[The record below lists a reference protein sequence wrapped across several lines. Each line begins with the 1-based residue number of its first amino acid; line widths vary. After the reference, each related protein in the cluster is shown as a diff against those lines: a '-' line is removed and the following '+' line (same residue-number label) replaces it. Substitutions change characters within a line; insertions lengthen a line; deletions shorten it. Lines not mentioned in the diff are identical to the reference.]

1 MVFPR
6 FVSYFISVKFF
17 LKKSEATVVDVD
29 KLLEKYRA
37 LLAENSALREENQ
50 ILKARLEVT
59 DLLGPDPPQDLKNHR
74 PLAYAAP
81 ELRDK
86 NPQPGISDQLD
97 PMEKIRLFM
106 SLFKGREDVY
116 AKRWQNREG
125 RAGFAPVCRNEWKSG
140 LCRKPSVKCF
150 DCRHQDYDALDEK
163 VIEAHLR
170 GNIIIG
176 LYPLRRD
183 DLCHLL
189 AIDFDEQGWQQDCTA
204 LREVCVG
211 FNVPMALERSRSGNG
226 AHAWFFF
233 VNPIPAGL
241 ARKFGSALL
250 TCAMGRRH
258 ELTFTSYDRFFPS
271 QDTLPKG
278 GFGNLIALPLQK
290 TAREQG
296 NSVFVDERFHPHED
310 QWRFLSGID
319 RLSEE
324 EITELIPQLSPGDE
338 LGTLRKDE
346 EEAGKPWETVQMRWS
361 GTDFPQ
367 VVRLVKANMLYVEKA
382 GISQRGLN
390 AIKRLAAFRNPEF
403 YKAQALRLPT
413 YDKPRVISCSEENLE
428 YLFLPRGCATDI
440 AALLDEAGVK
450 AEWSDHTCP
459 GRSIQVA
466 FNGNLREEQIPA
478 AEEMLKHNTGV
489 LSATTAFGKTVIAAK
504 LIAEKKINTLI
515 LTHRRQLLSQ
525 WTAKLAEFLEIDE
538 PLPVLEK
545 KRGRKR
551 KQSLI
556 GQMGAGKTGPSG
568 LIDIAIMQ
576 SLNRGGEVKEWIKN
590 YGLVI
595 VDECHH
601 VPAFS
606 FEQILKRVHAK
617 YVYGL
622 TATPTRQ
629 DGHHPIIFMHCGPI
643 RYRVDARKQAEK
655 RPFDHYVIPRLT
667 GFRAPLEG
675 EGREASIQRL
685 YAAIAVNEQR
695 NQRIA
700 EDILRCFQNGGN
712 ALVLTERTAH
722 VALLAAK
729 LRENIPD
736 VITLTGGKGAKET
749 REALAR
755 ISTTP
760 ADKPLTLIATGRYI
774 GEGFDEPRL
783 DTLFLAMPISWK
795 GTLQQYAGRLHRLY
809 GNKREVRIY
818 DYIDIQVPM
827 LEKMYHK
834 RLAGYASIGY
844 KARAE
849 HVPDGFVNIIFDQT
863 TFLPVYKNDLINA
876 AREILIVSPFVTK
889 RRVSQMLPFLCAAQ
903 ERNVKTVVVTRP
915 VDDFREKD
923 RPVFEETLASLRAA
937 GVQIMYKSSIHQ
949 KFAVFDQKIIW
960 YGSINFLSF
969 GRAEESVM
977 RLENPGI
984 ADELLG
990 SIQK

>member
-1 MVFPR
+1 
-6 FVSYFISVKFF
+6 
-17 LKKSEATVVDVD
+17 VVDVD

-37 LLAENSALREENQ
+37 LLAENSALREENE
-50 ILKARLEVT
+50 ILKARLGVI
-59 DLLGPDPPQDLKNHR
+59 DLPRSDPPQDLKNHR
-74 PLAYAAP
+74 PLVYAAP
-81 ELRDK
+81 ELLDK
-86 NPQPGISDQLD
+86 DPQPGIPDQLD
-97 PMEKIRLFM
+97 PMEKIRLFV

-125 RAGFAPVCRNEWKSG
+125 RAGYAPVCRNEWKSG

-150 DCRHQDYDALDEK
+150 DCQHQAYDALDEK

-170 GNIIIG
+170 GNIVIG

-204 LREVCVG
+204 LREVCVA
-211 FNVPMALERSRSGNG
+211 FDVPVALERSRSGNG
-226 AHAWFFF
+226 SHAWFFF
-233 VNPIPAGL
+233 VDPIPASL

-250 TCAMGRRH
+250 TCAMSRRH
-258 ELTFTSYDRFFPS
+258 ELTFKSYDRFFPN
-271 QDTLPKG
+271 QDTLPRG

-290 TAREQG
+290 TARDQG
-296 NSVFVDERFHPHED
+296 NSVFLDDNFKSYED
-310 QWRFLSGID
+310 QWGFLANIR

-324 EITELIPQLSPGDE
+324 EIAGLVPRLSPGNE
-338 LGTLRKDE
+338 LGVLRKDD
-346 EEAGKPWETVQMRWS
+346 EEAEKPWETVRMKWS
-361 GTDFPQ
+361 GSDFPQ
-367 VVRLVKANMLYVEKA
+367 EVRLVKANMLYIEKT
-382 GISQRGLN
+382 GIPQRGLN

-413 YDKPRVISCSEENLE
+413 YDKPRVISCSEETE
-428 YLFLPRGCATDI
+428 TYLCLPRGCATDVE
-440 AALLDEAGVK
+440 ALLDEAGIK
-450 AEWSDHTCP
+450 TEWSDHTYP
-459 GRSIQVA
+459 GRPIQVT
-466 FNGNLREEQIPA
+466 FSGNLREEQIPA
-478 AEEMLKHNTGV
+478 SGEMLKHDSGV

-504 LIAEKKINTLI
+504 LIAERKTSTLI

-525 WTAKLAEFLEIDE
+525 WMTKLAEFLEIDE
-538 PLPVLEK
+538 ALPLLEK

-556 GQMGAGKTGPSG
+556 GQIGAGKARPSG
-568 LIDIAIMQ
+568 IIDVAIMQ
-576 SLNRGGEVKEWIKN
+576 SLNSGVEAREWVKN
-590 YGLVI
+590 YGMVI

-606 FEQILKRVHAK
+606 FEQILKGVHAK

-655 RPFDHYVIPRLT
+655 RPFEHYVIPRLT
-667 GFRAPLEG
+667 SFRAPLEE
-675 EGREASIQRL
+675 EGKEPSIQRL
-685 YAAIAVNEQR
+685 YAAIAVNEPR
-695 NQRIA
+695 NQRIV
-700 EDILRCFQNGGN
+700 EDVLRCYQSGGN
-712 ALVLTERTAH
+712 TLVLTERTAH

-729 LRENIPD
+729 LREQIPD
-736 VITLTGGKGAKET
+736 VIALTGGKGAKET
-749 REALAR
+749 REALAKV
-755 ISTTP
+755 SAAP
-760 ADKPLTLIATGRYI
+760 ADRPLTLIATGRYI

-795 GTLQQYAGRLHRLY
+795 GTLQQYAGRLHRLRES
-809 GNKREVRIY
+809 KREVRIY
-818 DYIDIQVPM
+818 DYIDIHVSM

-834 RLAGYASIGY
+834 RLAGYAAIGY

-849 HVPDGFVNIIFDQT
+849 IISDGSTDIIFDNT
-863 TFLPVYKNDLINA
+863 TFLPVYKNDLLNA

-889 RRVSQMLPFLCAAQ
+889 RRVSQMLLFLVAALD
-903 ERNVKTVVVTRP
+903 RKVKAVVVTRP
-915 VDDFREKD
+915 AADFREKD
-923 RPVFEETLASLRAA
+923 RAAIEETLSLFQAA
-937 GVQIMYKSSIHQ
+937 GVQVVYKSNIHQ
-949 KFAVFDQKIIW
+949 KFAVFDQNIIW
-960 YGSINFLSF
+960 YGSINLLSF
-969 GRAEESVM
+969 GRAEESIM

>member
-1 MVFPR
+1 
-6 FVSYFISVKFF
+6 
-17 LKKSEATVVDVD
+17 VVDVEE
-29 KLLEKYRA
+29 LLEKYQA
-37 LLAENSALREENQ
+37 LRAENSALREENE
-50 ILKARLEVT
+50 ILKARLRIT
-59 DLLGPDPPQDLKNHR
+59 NTQRPDRLHDLKNNLS
-74 PLAYAAP
+74 LAHEAP
-81 ELRDK
+81 ELQEIK
-86 NPQPGISDQLD
+86 PQPGIPARLD
-97 PMEKIRLFM
+97 PAEKIRLFM

-125 RAGFAPVCRNEWKSG
+125 RSGYAPACQNEWKSG

-150 DCRHQDYDALDEK
+150 DCRHQAYDALDEK
-163 VIEAHLR
+163 VIEAHLK
-170 GNIIIG
+170 GNIVIG

-189 AIDFDEQGWQQDCTA
+189 AIDFDEHGWQQDCTA
-204 LREVCVG
+204 LREVCVA
-211 FNVPMALERSRSGNG
+211 FDVPVVLERSRSGNG

-233 VNPIPAGL
+233 VDPLLAGF

-250 TCAMGRRH
+250 TCAMSRRH
-258 ELTFTSYDRFFPS
+258 ELAFKSYDRFFPN

-290 TAREQG
+290 TIRDQG
-296 NSVFVDERFHPHED
+296 NSVFVDGNFRPHED
-310 QWRFLSGID
+310 QWGFMAGIR

-324 EITELIPQLSPGDE
+324 EIAGLIPRLSPGNE
-338 LGTLRKDE
+338 LGALRKDD
-346 EEAGKPWETVQMRWS
+346 EEAERPWETVRMKWS
-361 GTDFPQ
+361 GMDFPQ
-367 VVRLVKANMLYVEKA
+367 EVRLVKANMLYIEKA
-382 GISQRGLN
+382 GISQLGLN
-390 AIKRLAAFRNPEF
+390 TLKRLAAFRNPEF

-413 YDKPRVISCSEENLE
+413 YDKPRVISCSDETPE
-428 YLFLPRGCATDI
+428 YLCLPRGCEADV
-440 AALLDEAGVK
+440 ADLLTEAGVR
-450 AEWSDHTCP
+450 AAWSDHTCP
-459 GRSIQVA
+459 GRCINIA
-466 FNGNLREEQIPA
+466 FKGNLREEQRPA
-478 AEEMLKHNTGV
+478 AEEMLKYDIGV

-504 LIAEKKINTLI
+504 LIAERKVSTLV

-525 WTAKLAEFLEIDE
+525 WTAKLSEFLEIDE
-538 PLPVLEK
+538 ALPVLEK

-556 GQMGAGKTGPSG
+556 GQIGAGKSRPSG
-568 LIDIAIMQ
+568 IVDVAIMQ
-576 SLNRGGEVKEWIKN
+576 SLNSGDELKEWVKN
-590 YGLVI
+590 YGMVI

-606 FEQILKRVHAK
+606 FEQILKGVHAK

-667 GFRAPLEG
+667 SFRAPMEEEG
-675 EGREASIQRL
+675 KEPSIQRL
-685 YAAIAVNEQR
+685 YAAIAVNEPR
-695 NQRIA
+695 NERIV
-700 EDILRCFQNGGN
+700 EDVLRCFQSGGN

-729 LRENIPD
+729 VREQIPD
-736 VITLTGGKGAKET
+736 VIALTGGKGAKET
-749 REALAR
+749 REALAKV
-755 ISTTP
+755 SAAP
-760 ADKPLTLIATGRYI
+760 ADRPLTLIATGRYI

-795 GTLQQYAGRLHRLY
+795 GTLQQYAGRLHRLCE
-809 GNKREVRIY
+809 NKREVRIY
-818 DYIDIQVPM
+818 DYIDIHVPM

-834 RLAGYASIGY
+834 RLAGYAAIGY

-849 HVPDGFVNIIFDQT
+849 IISDGSTDIIFDNT
-863 TFLPVYKNDLINA
+863 TFLPVYKNDLLAA

-889 RRVSQMLPFLCAAQ
+889 RRVSQMLPFLVAALD
-903 ERNVKTVVVTRP
+903 RKVKVVVVTRP
-915 VDDFREKD
+915 GANFREKD
-923 RPVFEETLASLRAA
+923 RPAIEETLSLFQAA
-937 GVQIMYKSSIHQ
+937 GVQVVYKANIHQ
-949 KFAVFDQKIIW
+949 KFAVFDQNIIW
-960 YGSINFLSF
+960 YGSINLLSF
-969 GRAEESVM
+969 GCSEESIM

-990 SIQK
+990 SIQR